1 MEAVIQTSESTS
13 EPSGSTF
20 PFTFLKH
27 WASFCPLLI
36 TRTWLYQHLSLQPVH
51 RFSHYTCLPY
61 HLKDLAMIIAC
72 FKKHFLLIIAVYIF
86 SCIKNMWTWRP
97 YGSRKSAHKMLR
109 IQSSINAPTQVNR
122 GKAKFCRLP
131 LCSCIQEL
139 KRVC

>member
-1 MEAVIQTSESTS
+1 MEAVIQTSVSTL
-13 EPSGSTF
+13 EPSGNTF

-27 WASFCPLLI
+27 WASFCPFLI

-61 HLKDLAMIIAC
+61 HLKDLTMIIAC
-72 FKKHFLLIIAVYIF
+72 FQKHFLLIIAVYIF
-86 SCIKNMWTWRP
+86 LCIKNMQIWGP
-97 YGSRKSAHKMLR
+97 YGNRKSAHKMLR

-122 GKAKFCRLP
+122 GKAKFSRLP

-139 KRVC
+139 RSVC